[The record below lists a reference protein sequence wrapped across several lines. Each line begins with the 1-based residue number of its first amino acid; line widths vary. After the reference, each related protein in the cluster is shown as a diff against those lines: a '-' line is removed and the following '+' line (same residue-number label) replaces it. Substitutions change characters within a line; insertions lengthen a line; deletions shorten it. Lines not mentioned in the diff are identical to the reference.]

1 MIHCGKLPN
10 EDKII
15 IEVSGKDLLH
25 LRNVLNAASLPER
38 RAFNGVKAVLERE
51 KNLHKYIEP
60 LM

>member
-1 MIHCGKLPN
+1 MIHCGKVPN

-25 LRNVLNAASLPER
+25 LRNVLDACSLPER
-38 RAFNGVKAVLERE
+38 RAFNGVKTILEQE
-51 KNLHKYIEP
+51 KCLHKYIEP

>member
-25 LRNVLNAASLPER
+25 LRNVLDAGSLPDR
-38 RAFNGVKAVLERE
+38 RAFNSVRAMLERE
-51 KNLHKYIEP
+51 KSLHKYIEP